1 MLTIHTL
8 HSFPLKNLK
17 TKQKKKHP
25 ILADGFAAGEISV
38 EECAASVVCGDTC
51 VYHDSGG
58 T

>member
-1 MLTIHTL
+1 MLTIEK
-8 HSFPLKNLK
+8 LKK
-17 TKQKKKHP
+17 KEKKKRKKKKKHP

-51 VYHDSGG
+51 VYPDSGG